1 MPIVV
6 YPYGASRA
14 SPGGCRSPAGMT
26 GGGGYAA
33 EAGGGVTPKNPAKNK
48 KPFLPHVVKSGK
60 NKKVILG
67 IKHIDT
73 NYAVC
78 YTTLTR

>member
-6 YPYGASRA
+6 YLCGTSGASF
-14 SPGGCRSPAGMT
+14 GGCRSPAVLT

-48 KPFLPHVVKSGK
+48 KPFLPNVVKSGK

>member
-1 MPIVV
+1 MANAKQK
-6 YPYGASRA
+6 ASF
-14 SPGGCRSPAGMT
+14 
-26 GGGGYAA
+26 
-33 EAGGGVTPKNPAKNK
+33 KNPAKNK

>member
-6 YPYGASRA
+6 YPCGAS
-14 SPGGCRSPAGMT
+14 SGGCRSPAGMT
-26 GGGGYAA
+26 VGGGYAA
-33 EAGGGVTPKNPAKNK
+33 AAGGGVSPKNPAKNK

-60 NKKVILG
+60 NKKAILG
-67 IKHIDT
+67 IRHIDT
-73 NYAVC
+73 NCAVC